1 MQDGAGDVPKNPPKA
16 TIWRKGEHSMPQH
29 KLLMCPGPTIVP
41 DRVLQAGAEPMVYHR
56 SEEFSQVLKEVLD
69 HLRVLFGTHDVLVM
83 ASSGRGA
90 VEAALA
96 NSLTPGGR
104 VLVVVNGFFGEMMA
118 GIARDLGFDVVRTQ
132 EDWTRPADPQAV
144 ADVLAGDP
152 SIEAVGM
159 VHSETSTSVL
169 NDLASMGQAVR
180 GQGRLLVVDAV
191 SSLGGAPIDM
201 DRNLV
206 DVVGS
211 ASQKGLFSPPG
222 IGVVGVGAKGW
233 ERINLSTNRR
243 HYFDLRKMKEAAD
256 RPTPQTPSTTPV
268 SLVKSLHAALQ
279 MINEETVAGAYRRH
293 ERMAQATRLG
303 VKALGLSLYPAGDFR
318 RSPTVTTVALPEGRD
333 PSHMLKWVEKNYG
346 IVLGNGLGKIGKTT
360 FRVGH
365 MGVVQPE
372 NVVQALG
379 ALGDYMVQNGWTT
392 APADA
397 GAKVA
402 QEYFDRP

>member
-1 MQDGAGDVPKNPPKA
+1 MPP
-16 TIWRKGEHSMPQH
+16 
-29 KLLMCPGPTIVP
+29 LLMCPGPTIVP

-56 SEEFSQVLKEVLD
+56 SDEFGQVLKEVLED
-69 HLRVLFGTHDVLVM
+69 LRVLFGTHDVFVM

-96 NSLTPGGR
+96 NPLTPGGK
-104 VLVVVNGFFGEMMA
+104 VLVVSNGYFGEMMA
-118 GIARDLGFDVVRTQ
+118 GIARDLGFHVVRAQ

-144 ADVLAGDP
+144 AEILAKDS

-169 NDLASMGQAVR
+169 NNLAAMGEVTR
-180 GQGRLLVVDAV
+180 RYDRLLIVDAV

-201 DRNLV
+201 DQNQV
-206 DVVGS
+206 DMVAS

-222 IGVVGVGAKGW
+222 LGLVGVGSRAW
-233 ERINLSTNRR
+233 ERINRSTNRR
-243 HYFDLRKMKEAAD
+243 HYFDLRKMKEASD

-268 SLVKSLHAALQ
+268 SLVKALHEALKI
-279 MINEETVAGAYRRH
+279 MKEETVAGAYRRH
-293 ERMAQATRLG
+293 ERMAEATRQG
-303 VKALGLSLYPAGDFR
+303 VAALGLTLYPAGDFR
-318 RSPTVTTVALPEGRD
+318 RSPTVTTVAVPEGGD
-333 PSHMLKWVEKNYG
+333 PADMIKTVERENN
-346 IVLGNGLGKIGKTT
+346 ILLGNGLGKIGKTT

-372 NVVQALG
+372 NVVAALA
-379 ALGDYMVQNGWTT
+379 ALGDYMVKNGWST

-402 QEYFDRP
+402 KQYFAHP